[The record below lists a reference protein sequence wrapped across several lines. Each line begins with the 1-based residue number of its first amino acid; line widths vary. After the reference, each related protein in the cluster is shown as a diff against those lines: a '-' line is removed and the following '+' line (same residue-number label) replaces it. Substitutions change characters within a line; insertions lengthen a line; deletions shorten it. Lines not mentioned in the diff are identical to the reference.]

1 MQIRMR
7 CFKCQTLF
15 VVKIDEI
22 KAALEVVHA
31 ENLKH
36 YNAHCPKCGRANK
49 VSNNQ
54 LKKAVPNWK
63 PADSPVSED

>member
-15 VVKIDEI
+15 VIKNDEI
-22 KAALEVVHA
+22 RAALEVVHSD
-31 ENLKH
+31 NLKH
-36 YNAHCPKCGRANK
+36 YNSSCPKCGRANK

-54 LKKAVPNWK
+54 LKKAIPNWEPSSTNSTEK
-63 PADSPVSED
+63 